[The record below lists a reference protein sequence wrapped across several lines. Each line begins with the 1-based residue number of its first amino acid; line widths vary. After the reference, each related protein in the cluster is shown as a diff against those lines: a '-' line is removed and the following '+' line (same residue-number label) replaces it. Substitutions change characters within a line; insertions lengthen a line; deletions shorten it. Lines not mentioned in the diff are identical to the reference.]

1 MLFNIKHMRTWWP
14 LATLIAT
21 LTLAGCS
28 DDDRKGIIT
37 PSTGSGEVFHGAEWA
52 TIKNLDPRGEQCID
66 CHGKSADMS
75 PNGKLAHNIG
85 LQKHTDHSAY
95 ADLAITSVKVNET
108 SGEVTVTLN
117 KNLPADAGNLS
128 MTFAKLAPRVIHN
141 RGHDW
146 QNYFNSNATG
156 RGGNEPKA
164 SFMPNGGVQPVT
176 VPNPVINGKTIT
188 FNLNS
193 GEGRSFG
200 EHDFTVESAYATD
213 TDTWTYQSVKGTKFS
228 AAGWDISKH
237 VYCNQAYAGSASG
250 NNDAASPAN
259 QLADENSNRPVC
271 WWPDGTHLTSGVFAT
286 KNNEFIVAYEP
297 DYTHRV
303 TLILGSARG
312 NPGFNTWFDFV
323 PSVANGTK
331 TPAQISVTD
340 TANSV
345 TYDAADYI
353 KPNTGE
359 VIPASYQYNTAGRG
373 LPDSNA
379 TGNYN
384 LNSETAFHQKLPAA
398 RDVVDVQSC
407 NSCHDGLTMHGGSG
421 RSQTQTCVTCHNPGN
436 LQASSGR
443 SVDFKQLIHRLH
455 RGVDLPS
462 EQTADTKD
470 KAGETVKAIAGLM
483 NDHSLVSETA
493 TDFTKVRFPQG
504 PRPGNPDGITNCVKC
519 HMGSETLAMVQ
530 GLADELGVNS
540 NYNVQKELKLALAT
554 PQGDNWLGVRSVN
567 ACQACHDSN
576 IWLSGGG
583 SISAPNSIRNPD
595 TLGTLKDPNDPM
607 YQLDKYMPFYT
618 EKYSDTG
625 FDWLGKKLTGTATGG
640 GGPQPAGWIHNT
652 GAADDGSRFTCGSG
666 GGCHGNNNIAGLDS
680 KLLGDAKNV
689 AIQRVHLR
697 LTKDFIIAERF
708 DIKVKD
714 VNVDA
719 TGFHVKAELI
729 DKKFGTTIADPS
741 NYSDLN
747 LGNLSITANAMFGW
761 MANGSPDY
769 NQSAG
774 GGFGS
779 SLTGANITSGGQP
792 GAPAGLKA
800 LTFDSSGEGTLTITW
815 DEINT
820 ASGNSYDFSKDFDK
834 ATSFGTVAINASL
847 QATSTDTP
855 PVVTN
860 YRLRS
865 ATQDFSFADGM
876 LAEGEVARRQV
887 VDFNA
892 GSGIDENRD
901 RYAGWDKEHGSN
913 TQSCSS
919 CHLKFD
925 MHGATVSNNTQMC
938 VICHNPNLTDLR
950 SRTKDA
956 NGMVALGADGQY
968 EESEDFKRLIHAAHA
983 AANFRIDP
991 LQTRLNQ
998 RPSPEGANTQGHSF
1012 PGALS
1017 NCKACHVETEPG
1029 SGTWT
1034 FELNQLPAGQIGSTM
1049 ITGDW
1054 ATVPFAAKG
1063 TQHNLDN
1070 HLKMTPIA
1078 SVCSSCHDAGYKGGD
1093 DKVRTSANILDGGP
1107 YIGSHWWVMGGIAP
1121 GIVRPGELPSITKH
1135 QSGL

>member
-21 LTLAGCS
+21 LALAGCS

-37 PSTGSGEVFHGAEWA
+37 PDSLNQVGSGEMFHGAEWA
-52 TIKNLDPRGEQCID
+52 TIKDLDPRGEQCID

-75 PNGKLAHNIG
+75 PNGKLAHNIN
-85 LQKHTDHSAY
+85 LQKNDSAKS
-95 ADLAITSVKVNET
+95 LGVEGIKITKVIVEEAT
-108 SGEVTVTLN
+108 GKVTVTLN
-117 KNLPADAGNLS
+117 QAIPAGANFGL
-128 MTFAKLAPRVIHN
+128 TFAKLAPRVVHN

-146 QNYFNSNATG
+146 QNYF
-156 RGGNEPKA
+156 A
-164 SFMPNGGVQPVT
+164 SSDLAFGERRKKDNGINMLLANGGAQPLLA
-176 VPNPVINGKTIT
+176 PNPVVNGKNIT
-188 FNLNS
+188 FKL
-193 GEGRSFG
+193 GEGANRSWG
-200 EHDFTVESAYATD
+200 EHTFTVKSAYQPD
-213 TDTWTYQSVKGTKFS
+213 TAEYNYTNILGTKVATTDLAQHVFCDSAFS
-228 AAGWDISKH
+228 GPTNIAGR
-237 VYCNQAYAGSASG
+237 NQPVI
-250 NNDAASPAN
+250 NVEDTAN
-259 QLADENSNRPVC
+259 QLADDNGNLPVC
-271 WWPDGTHLTSGVFAT
+271 WWPDGTHLPAGVFVT
-286 KNNEFIVAYEP
+286 KQNELVVAYQE
-297 DYTHRV
+297 DYTHRLA
-303 TLILGSARG
+303 LIINGQ
-312 NPGFNTWFDFV
+312 PGHNVWYDFV
-323 PSVANGTK
+323 PSVANGSK
-331 TPAQISVTD
+331 
-340 TANSV
+340 TANQLNPSDVDEDENGNPIPTVSV
-345 TYDAADYI
+345 GFKAENYISTDGRVNADDYVVAEGNQA
-353 KPNTGE
+353 PN
-359 VIPASYQYNTAGRG
+359 S
-373 LPDSNA
+373 
-379 TGNYN
+379 TGNEAISSR
-384 LNSETAFHQKLPAA
+384 LHQQLPAA

-407 NSCHDGLTMHGGSG
+407 NSCHDSLSMHGGS

-443 SVDFKQLIHRLH
+443 SMDFKVLIHRIH
-455 RGVDLPS
+455 RGTNLPS
-462 EQTADTKD
+462 EDADIKSHMNGD
-470 KAGETVKAIAGLM
+470 KTLLSAA
-483 NDHSLVSETA
+483 A

-504 PRPGNPDGITNCVKC
+504 SRPGNPEGITNCVKC
-519 HMGSETLAMVQ
+519 HMGSETNNLVQ
-530 GLADELGVNS
+530 KLADDVGAAGYDVKS
-540 NYNVQKELKLALAT
+540 ELKLAKIT
-554 PQGDNWLGVRSVN
+554 PQGDNWLAVRNVN

-576 IWLSGGG
+576 VWIANG
-583 SISAPNSIRNPD
+583 SIDGDNKYRTGNSAD
-595 TLGTLKDPNDPM
+595 KDPADHGT
-607 YQLDKYMPFYT
+607 YQLDKYMPFYGD
-618 EKYSDTG
+618 KYLDIG
-625 FDWLGKKLTGTATGG
+625 YKWLGKKLTGTATGG
-640 GGPQPAGWIHNT
+640 GGPKDAGWVHNT
-652 GAADDGSRFTCGSG
+652 DLPDNAGRFSCGSA
-666 GGCHGNNNIAGLDS
+666 GGCHGNNDITTNLIGSAEETGDRSNIA
-680 KLLGDAKNV
+680 
-689 AIQRVHLR
+689 IHRVHLR
-697 LTKDFIIAERF
+697 LTRDFIIAERF
-708 DIKVKD
+708 DIKVND

-729 DKKFGTTIADPS
+729 DKKDGSVIADPS
-741 NYSDLN
+741 NYSDLS
-747 LGNLSITANAMFGW
+747 LGNLSFTANAMFGW

-820 ASGNSYDFSKDFDK
+820 ASGNSYDFNTDFDK
-834 ATSFGTVAINASL
+834 ATSFGTVAINTTLVANG
-847 QATSTDTP
+847 
-855 PVVTN
+855 TN

-925 MHGATVSNNTQMC
+925 MHGATASNNTQMC
-938 VICHNPNLTDLR
+938 VICHNPNLTDIR
-950 SRTKDA
+950 SRIKVD
-956 NGMVALGADGQY
+956 GMVALGADGQY

-998 RPSPEGANTQGHSF
+998 RPSPAGATTQGHSF
-1012 PGALS
+1012 PGVLS

-1029 SGTWT
+1029 SGIWT
-1034 FELNQLPAGQIGSTM
+1034 FELDQLPEGQIGSTM
-1049 ITGDW
+1049 ITADW

-1093 DKVRTSANILDGGP
+1093 DKVRTNANILDGGP
-1107 YIGSHWWVMGGIAP
+1107 YVGSHWWVMGGIAP
-1121 GIVRPGELPSITKH
+1121 GIVRPNELPSKTKH

>member
-14 LATLIAT
+14 LATLITT

-37 PSTGSGEVFHGAEWA
+37 ADSLNKVGNGEMFHGAEWA

-75 PNGKLAHNIG
+75 PNNGKGHNIG
-85 LQKHTDHSAY
+85 LKNIDTPQSLGVEGIK
-95 ADLAITSVKVNET
+95 ITKVIVEEAT
-108 SGEVTVTLN
+108 GKVTVTLN
-117 KNLPADAGNLS
+117 QAIPAGANFGL
-128 MTFAKLAPRVIHN
+128 TFAKLAPRVVHN

-146 QNYFNSNATG
+146 QNYF
-156 RGGNEPKA
+156 A
-164 SFMPNGGVQPVT
+164 SSDLAFGERRKKDNGIDILLANGGAQPLLAQ
-176 VPNPVINGKTIT
+176 NPVVNGKTIT
-188 FNLNS
+188 FNLGDGAN
-193 GEGRSFG
+193 RSWG
-200 EHDFTVESAYATD
+200 KHAFTVKSAYATD
-213 TDTWTYQSVKGTKFS
+213 TDTYEYENITGTKVTTTDLANNIYCDDA
-228 AAGWDISKH
+228 AAGNGTS
-237 VYCNQAYAGSASG
+237 QPA
-250 NNDAASPAN
+250 AN
-259 QLADENSNRPVC
+259 QTPVKSSTSGKNPVC
-271 WWPDGTHLTSGVFAT
+271 WWPDGTHLPAGVFVTSA
-286 KNNEFIVAYEP
+286 NELVVQYQP
-297 DYTHRV
+297 DYTHRLA
-303 TLILGSARG
+303 LIINGS
-312 NPGFNTWFDFV
+312 PGHNVWYDFV
-323 PSVANGTK
+323 PSVANGDK
-331 TPAQISVTD
+331 APNDLKHADIAFVEVSDYVKED
-340 TANSV
+340 GRV
-345 TYDAADYI
+345 VAADY
-353 KPNTGE
+353 E
-359 VIPASYQYNTAGRG
+359 LAYGRG
-373 LPDSNA
+373 IPGSLSDN
-379 TGNYN
+379 
-384 LNSETAFHQKLPAA
+384 NSVEVAKHQTLPAA

-407 NSCHDGLTMHGGSG
+407 NSCHDSLSMHGGS

-443 SVDFKQLIHRLH
+443 SMDFKVLIHRIH
-455 RGVDLPS
+455 RGNNLPS
-462 EQTADTKD
+462 EQTAATKD
-470 KAGETVKAIAGLM
+470 KDGKDVKSIASQKNGK
-483 NDHSLVSETA
+483 SLVADSA

-504 PRPGNPDGITNCVKC
+504 PRPGSAEGITNCVKC
-519 HMGSETLAMVQ
+519 HMGSNTLAGVQ
-530 GLADELGVNS
+530 TLADEIGAGP
-540 NYNVQKELKLALAT
+540 NYDVQSKLKLAKVT
-554 PQGDNWLGVRSVN
+554 PQGDNWLVVRNVN

-576 IWLSGGG
+576 VWLSDGG
-583 SISAPNSIRNPD
+583 SINAVNTDRTPDSIAARTVD
-595 TLGTLKDPNDPM
+595 SDALVATHK
-607 YQLDKYMPFYT
+607 LDKYMPFYDA
-618 EKYSDTG
+618 KYTG
-625 FDWLGKKLTGTATGG
+625 TGYKWLGKKLNGVATSGG
-640 GGPQPAGWIHNT
+640 GGAPQHASWIHNT
-652 GAADDGSRFTCGSG
+652 ELPSNSARFTCGSS
-666 GGCHGNNNIAGLDS
+666 GGCHTTPTLKNIALADTLTWGS
-680 KLLGDAKNV
+680 RTGSHAV
-689 AIQRVHLR
+689 ERMHLALPR
-697 LTKDFIIAERF
+697 TFIIAERF
-708 DIKVKD
+708 EIKVKD

-719 TGFHVKAELI
+719 VGFHVKAELI
-729 DKKFGTTIADPS
+729 DKKDGSVITDPKAHFNAD
-741 NYSDLN
+741 
-747 LGNLSITANAMFGW
+747 LGSLIFTANAMFGW

-800 LTFDSSGEGTLTITW
+800 LAFNSIGEGSLTITW

-820 ASGNSYDFSKDFDK
+820 ASGNSYDFNTDFDK

-847 QATSTDTP
+847 QATIVGTAP
-855 PVVTN
+855 I
-860 YRLRS
+860 RLRS
-865 ATQDFSFADGM
+865 ANQDFSFADGM
-876 LAEGEVARRQV
+876 LAEGQLARRQV
-887 VDFNA
+887 VDFSA

-901 RYAGWDKEHGSN
+901 RYASWDKEHGSN

-938 VICHNPNLTDLR
+938 VMCHNPNLTDVR

-998 RPSPEGANTQGHSF
+998 RPSPLGATTQGHSF
-1012 PGALS
+1012 PGVLS

-1029 SGTWT
+1029 SGIWT
-1034 FELNQLPAGQIGSTM
+1034 FDLNQLPKGQIGSTM

-1093 DKVRTSANILDGGP
+1093 DKVRTNANILDGGP
-1107 YIGSHWWVMGGIAP
+1107 YVGSHWWVMGGIAP
-1121 GIVRPGELPSITKH
+1121 GIVRPNELPSTTKH